1 MAGHPMP
8 KPLLRA
14 LLRPW
19 IRREVYECLTL
30 DRQSA
35 CRLGLPAP
43 AAPSGTQIRAIERT
57 ELDRLSAVPQYSIS
71 RRFLVGIAARAD
83 RGFGAF
89 VDGELASYAFFAPQ
103 SPTAIDES
111 LRFEF
116 AAGWTYVYK
125 CFTLPRWR
133 GQRLLPLVL
142 ASAMAE
148 LTDSGARSTRGFV
161 TLVVRGNQ
169 ASRKSLER
177 CGFEPRLDFPVW
189 RVLSRPC
196 HIGAGEERRNGPF
209 LIDVAS
215 AQLS

>member
-1 MAGHPMP
+1 MP
-8 KPLLRA
+8 KDFLRA

-35 CRLGLPAP
+35 CRLGSPTGAGP
-43 AAPSGTQIRAIERT
+43 SAAQVRAIERT
-57 ELDRLSAVPQYSIS
+57 ELAGFSAIPEYSIS
-71 RRFLVGIAARAD
+71 RRFLEGLEARAD
-83 RGFGAF
+83 RCFGAF
-89 VDGELASYAFFAPQ
+89 IDGELASYAFFAPQ

-116 AAGWTYVYK
+116 AEGWTYVYK

-133 GQRLLPLVL
+133 GRRLLPLVL

-148 LTDSGARSTRGFV
+148 LAATGSRSTRGFV
-161 TLVVRGNQ
+161 TLVVRGNH

-196 HIGAGEERRNGPF
+196 RIGAGEERRNRQF

-215 AQLS
+215 PQVS